1 MLKLMHPLKTKIWSS
16 RQYSKNL
23 SQLNLRSRIDLKP
36 EVAEALQHNNPIVAL
51 ESTIITHGMPFPQNL
66 KTAKDVENIVR
77 NENAIPATIAIIN
90 GRIKV
95 GLTNEELEQ
104 LAELG
109 EKEKFKT
116 IKTSRRDLAYVL
128 SKNWNGGT
136 TVAGTL
142 IIANL
147 VGIKIFATGGIG
159 GVHRDGQFTMD
170 VSADLVELGRSPVT
184 VVSSGIKS
192 ILDIPRTLEY
202 LETQGVCVA
211 SYQSPN
217 CDFPAFYT
225 RSSGINV
232 PYNFDS
238 PKEASE
244 MIRISNDLN
253 LNSGILIGVPIPI
266 DYAMDSGE
274 MNIVI
279 ENALKDADVKG
290 ISGKEV
296 TPFLLSAISKITK
309 GKSLESSKCYLN
321 KIN

>member
-1 MLKLMHPLKTKIWSS
+1 MLKLIHPLKTKVWSL
-16 RQYSKNL
+16 RFYST
-23 SQLNLRSRIDLKP
+23 NLRSRIDVQP
-36 EVAEALQHNNPIVAL
+36 EVAEALKQNKPIVAL

-77 NENAIPATIAIIN
+77 KENAIPATIAIIN

-116 IKTSRRDLAYVL
+116 LKTSRRDLAYVL
-128 SKNWNGGT
+128 SKNRNGGT

-170 VSADLVELGRSPVT
+170 ISADLVELGRSPVT

-232 PYNFDS
+232 PYNFSS
-238 PKEASE
+238 PKEAAE

-266 DYAMDSGE
+266 EYAMDSNE

-279 ENALKDADVKG
+279 ENALKDAEVKG

-296 TPFLLSAISKITK
+296 TPFLLSAISTITK
-309 GKSLESSKCYLN
+309 GKSLESSN
-321 KIN
+321 FF